1 MTKFGTPGAGFLIAR
16 GDMKKLLFLLI
27 FLIST
32 NAYAYKDTY
41 NPFTGKLDKVG
52 ADEAGDISASLCSDG
67 QILKKSG
74 GVWACGSDDSTAGG
88 GTVRVS
94 EDGTFIAS
102 ADTLNFTTGVK
113 ATVATGSKLNVSS
126 DIATT
131 TTPGIASFDSS
142 QFSVRSFGGVSVT
155 GINKSLI
162 SHNLAAS
169 VDVLVS
175 ASHDAVT
182 VTGENY
188 ASLSGQQIT
197 FGTVNDTNLTAED
210 FGDFTCDSGE
220 DGCLVDANSVAL
232 GTDTTGNYVATIAD
246 SGASEVTVANSGTET
261 AAVTLA
267 LASGITRDTEWDTE
281 GEVQT
286 AWGSVDILLKTEADG
301 YYQPLESTLT
311 DIADGTIAENLVNTA
326 NPWADN
332 EVADDLTASNYLPL
346 AGGTMTGELKI
357 DETGIEGQ
365 PTDALTDC
373 STFSATGGG
382 IFYDDSEGQWKKCE
396 DNVLSDLDTGGGG
409 GDSVSIDGA
418 GVTDPDFVST
428 GQIDFVDTSNTVTA
442 NINDNSILEADLKAV
457 DSATDEDIL
466 TYESTTGDFEWH
478 TEDEIIATMSAG
490 GLPNDSVLEADLKAV
505 DAASDE
511 ECLTYETT
519 TGDFEWQAC
528 GSGSG
533 TTEYILPI
541 YSAKIT
547 GTFALDGDATQG
559 AQIDAGDGNWRL
571 LFDATTDEGAVWQ
584 GIVPENFAS
593 VGVVDI
599 DFSMTSGEAS
609 EVQFEAAI
617 MCYTPGT
624 DTADVGTASF
634 ATLGEGSATTVS
646 ATAGEVYRQS
656 VTLTDDSCAAGDD
669 FWIYVSTD
677 ADDATNDDA
686 TGDREVIGVKW
697 NYA

>member
-1 MTKFGTPGAGFLIAR
+1 MRPLMAR
-16 GDMKKLLFLLI
+16 AFLL
-27 FLIST
+27 LVLLTST
-32 NAYAYKDTY
+32 PAFAGLPPVGLKDE
-41 NPFTGKLDKVG
+41 G
-52 ADEAGDISASLCSDG
+52 
-67 QILKKSG
+67 
-74 GVWACGSDDSTAGG
+74 
-88 GTVRVS
+88 
-94 EDGTFIAS
+94 
-102 ADTLNFTTGVK
+102 
-113 ATVATGSKLNVSS
+113 
-126 DIATT
+126 
-131 TTPGIASFDSS
+131 
-142 QFSVRSFGGVSVT
+142 
-155 GINKSLI
+155 
-162 SHNLAAS
+162 
-169 VDVLVS
+169 
-175 ASHDAVT
+175 
-182 VTGENY
+182 
-188 ASLSGQQIT
+188 
-197 FGTVNDTNLTAED
+197 
-210 FGDFTCDSGE
+210 
-220 DGCLVDANSVAL
+220 
-232 GTDTTGNYVATIAD
+232 
-246 SGASEVTVANSGTET
+246 GTET
-261 AAVTLA
+261 KPVFTINCVGAGISCGHSGTTATITVGGGGGATIVVEEDNSTVDSDVTNLDFLGADFDVTSSPSGEANVVVAAA
-267 LASGITRDTEWDTE
+267 LTRDAEWDTE
-281 GEVQT
+281 SEVQT
-286 AWGSVDILLKTEADG
+286 AWGSVNILLETEIDASSELKALMDDETGSGLLVFATSPALTTPTVGNGSTGPGSVDFLEDSDNGTNKITVVGVSSVSSDKTLTLPDATDTLVGKATTDTLTNKTLTAADNVIG
-301 YYQPLESTLT
+301 ADTAVALAANGGDCSAGSAPIGVDASGAAESCTAYQPLESTLT

-332 EVADDLTASNYLPL
+332 EVADDVTA
-346 AGGTMTGELKI
+346 
-357 DETGIEGQ
+357 GQ
-365 PTDALTDC
+365 ASSLGADGVDALTEIAQSIKSAADDTSKLVVGTPGSTNDC
-373 STFSATGGG
+373 AKWDANGALVSAGAACG
-382 IFYDDSEGQWKKCE
+382 S
-396 DNVLSDLDTGGGG
+396 GGG

-533 TTEYILPI
+533 TTEYIFPI